1 MLVHQI
7 KIDEDLTNDSLEIL
21 KKYTSKI
28 PEHYF
33 GIDRLIFLNSI
44 IKEVSLEENRVLNN
58 FVNYLLRIMLL
69 REASD
74 LELGG
79 FGSEG
84 FVWLRVYGAKNI
96 VSELPK
102 LTYDE
107 SGMLILTIITE
118 KQRSLLLKNRN
129 LDFSYSFD
137 YSKGLSQGLINESE
151 FIRFRADAYFDVDT
165 LALNIRSI
173 LPKLRKLENL
183 GFHPNVIRVL
193 SFNYVKQGLV
203 LITGVTGTGKS
214 TTLDAIVDW
223 HNHNLNAHIVT
234 IASPLEYVHRSDKC
248 LIRQRE
254 VGKDVL
260 SFREG
265 VVQALRQDLDIMVIG
280 EMRDE
285 DTIIAA
291 LEVTDTGHKVFSTL
305 HTSSTVESIDRII
318 AEVGESE
325 QARVRHRLADVLTAV
340 ISQKLVPDLKGQLT
354 MAKEVLIVTPSVRA
368 AIKNNNTDEIYMMI
382 NQAAD
387 LGMITME
394 HDLKL
399 LYQNKI
405 ISYDTALKFANNKVL
420 FKQITGHSL

>member
-1 MLVHQI
+1 MLVEAIKVDEELVNSTLAILRKFTAQI
-7 KIDEDLTNDSLEIL
+7 PD
-21 KKYTSKI
+21 
-28 PEHYF
+28 HYF
-33 GIDRLIFLNSI
+33 GIDRILFLDAVL
-44 IKEVSLEENRVLNN
+44 KEITIEKTKILNRY
-58 FVNYLLRIMLL
+58 VNYLLKIMLT

-79 FGSEG
+79 FGSDG
-84 FVWLRVYGAKNI
+84 YVWLRIYGDKNI
-96 VSELPK
+96 VQELPR
-102 LTYDE
+102 LTFDE
-107 SGMLILTIITE
+107 SAILILSIITE
-118 KQRSLLLKNRN
+118 KQRALLLKNRN

-137 YSKGLSQGLINESE
+137 YDKGLTQGVTFSQDKV
-151 FIRFRADAYFDVDT
+151 RFRADAYFDVDT
-165 LALNIRSI
+165 LALNFRSI

-183 GFHPNVIRVL
+183 GFHPNIIRVL
-193 SFNYVKQGLV
+193 SFNYVKQGLILV
-203 LITGVTGTGKS
+203 TGVTGTGKS
-214 TTLDAIVDW
+214 TTLDAIIDW
-223 HNHNLNAHIVT
+223 HNENVNAHIVT
-234 IASPLEYVHRSDKC
+234 IASPLEYVHKSNKC
-248 LIRQRE
+248 IIRQRE

-260 SFREG
+260 SFRDG

-280 EMRDE
+280 EMRDA

-318 AEVGESE
+318 AEVHESE
-325 QARVRHRLADVLTAV
+325 QTRVRHRLADVLTAV

-354 MAKEVLIVTPSVRA
+354 LAKEVLIVTPNVRA
-368 AIKNNNTDEIYMMI
+368 AIKNNNSDEIYMMI

-399 LYQNKI
+399 LYQNKK
-405 ISYDTALKFANNKVL
+405 ISYDTALKYANNKTL

>member
-7 KIDEDLTNDSLEIL
+7 KIDEDLTNDTLEIL

-44 IKEVSLEENRVLNN
+44 IKEVSLDENRVLNN

-107 SGMLILTIITE
+107 SGMLILNLITE

-137 YSKGLSQGLINESE
+137 YSKGLSQGLSNDSE

>member
-1 MLVHQI
+1 MLVNEI
-7 KIDEDLTNDSLEIL
+7 KIDADLTNDTLEIL
-21 KKYTSKI
+21 KKYTARI
-28 PEHYF
+28 PEHFF
-33 GIDRLIFLNSI
+33 GIDRVIFLNSVMKDI
-44 IKEVSLEENRVLNN
+44 SLEENRVLNN
-58 FVNYLLRIMLL
+58 YINYLLRNMLL

-79 FGSEG
+79 FGAEG
-84 FVWLRVYGAKNI
+84 FVWLRVYGAKYI

-102 LTYDE
+102 LTFDE
-107 SGMLILTIITE
+107 SALLILNIITE
-118 KQRSLLLKNRN
+118 KQRGLLIKNRN
-129 LDFSYSFD
+129 LDFSYSFN
-137 YSKGLSQGLINESE
+137 YEKGLSQGLKLESE

-203 LITGVTGTGKS
+203 LVTGVTGTGKS

-223 HNHNLNAHIVT
+223 HNNNVNAHIVN
-234 IASPLEYVHRSDKC
+234 IASPLEYVHRSKKC
-248 LIRQRE
+248 IIRQRE

-325 QARVRHRLADVLTAV
+325 QTRVRHRLADVLTAV

-354 MAKEVLIVTPSVRA
+354 MAKEVLIVTPNVRA

-394 HDLKL
+394 HDLKQ
-399 LYQNKI
+399 LYQNKV
-405 ISYDTALKFANNKVL
+405 ISFDTALKFANNKTL
-420 FKQITGHSL
+420 FKQITGHAL

>member
-1 MLVHQI
+1 MLEKDI
-7 KIDEDLTNDSLEIL
+7 TIDENLANDTIQIL
-21 KKYTSKI
+21 KKYTTQI
-28 PEHYF
+28 PEYYF
-33 GIDRLIFLNSI
+33 GIERVIFLDSLIKDISIEEKHLLNSY
-44 IKEVSLEENRVLNN
+44 
-58 FVNYLLRIMLL
+58 VNQLLKIMLT

-84 FVWLRVYGAKNI
+84 YVWLRIYGIKNK
-96 VSELPK
+96 VLELPQ
-102 LTYDE
+102 LSFDE
-107 SGMLILTIITE
+107 SALLILNLITE
-118 KQRSLLLKNRN
+118 KQRGLLLKNRN
-129 LDFSYSFD
+129 LDFSYSYD
-137 YSKGLSQGLINESE
+137 YAKGISQGQSIGEDR
-151 FIRFRADAYFDVDT
+151 IRFRADAYFDVDT
-165 LALNIRSI
+165 IALNIRSI

-183 GFHPNVIRVL
+183 GFHPNVIRML
-193 SFNYVKQGLV
+193 SFNFVKQGLV
-203 LITGVTGTGKS
+203 LVTGVTGTGKS

-223 HNHNLNAHIVT
+223 HNENVNAHIVT
-234 IASPLEYVHRSDKC
+234 IASPLEYVHKSKKC

-260 SFREG
+260 SFRDG

-285 DTIIAA
+285 ATIVAA

-318 AEVGESE
+318 AEVNESE

-340 ISQKLVPDLKGQLT
+340 ISQKLVPDLKGRLT
-354 MAKEVLIVTPSVRA
+354 LAKEVLIVTPNVRA
-368 AIKNNNTDEIYMMI
+368 AIKNNNSDEIYMMI

-387 LGMITME
+387 IGMITME
-394 HDLKL
+394 HDLKIL
-399 LYQNKI
+399 HETKK
-405 ISYDTALKFANNKVL
+405 ISYDTAYKFANNKLL

>member
-1 MLVHQI
+1 MSVYEI
-7 KIDEDLTNDSLEIL
+7 KIDSDLTNDTLEIL
-21 KKYTSKI
+21 RKFISQI

-33 GIDRLIFLNSI
+33 GIDRVVFLNSV
-44 IKEVSLEENRVLNN
+44 IKEISIDENRVLNN
-58 FVNYLLRIMLL
+58 YINYLLRIMLL

-84 FVWLRVYGAKNI
+84 FVWLRVYGAKYI

-102 LTYDE
+102 LTFDE
-107 SGMLILTIITE
+107 SALLILNIITE
-118 KQRSLLLKNRN
+118 KQRALLLKNRN

-137 YSKGLSQGLINESE
+137 YAKGLSQGLNFESE

-203 LITGVTGTGKS
+203 LVTGVTGTGKS

-223 HNHNLNAHIVT
+223 HNNNVNAHIVT
-234 IASPLEYVHRSDKC
+234 IASPLEYVHRSKKC
-248 LIRQRE
+248 IIRQRE

-325 QARVRHRLADVLTAV
+325 QARVRNRLADVLTAV
-340 ISQKLVPDLKGQLT
+340 ISQKLVPDLRGQLT
-354 MAKEVLIVTPSVRA
+354 MAKEVLIVTPNVRA

-394 HDLKL
+394 HDLKQ

-405 ISYDTALKFANNKVL
+405 ISYETALKFANNKVL

>member
-58 FVNYLLRIMLL
+58 YVNYLLRIMLL

>member
-58 FVNYLLRIMLL
+58 YVNYLLRIMLL

-137 YSKGLSQGLINESE
+137 YSKGLSQGLTNESE

>member
-1 MLVHQI
+1 MFVPEI
-7 KIDEDLTNDSLEIL
+7 KIDEKLVSDTQQIL
-21 KKYTSKI
+21 AKYSSKI

-33 GIDRLIFLNSI
+33 GIDRVIFLDSI
-44 IKEVSLEENRVLNN
+44 LKELSIDETKVLINYVN
-58 FVNYLLRIMLL
+58 FLLKIMLS

-74 LELGG
+74 LEIGG
-79 FGSEG
+79 FGADG
-84 FVWLRVYGAKNI
+84 FIWLRIYGNKSI
-96 VSELPK
+96 VSELPR

-107 SGMLILTIITE
+107 TAILILNIITE
-118 KQRSLLLKNRN
+118 KQRALLLKNRN

-137 YSKGLSQGLINESE
+137 YSKGISQGITFGEE
-151 FIRFRADAYFDVDT
+151 RIRFRADAYFDVDT
-165 LALNIRSI
+165 LALNFRSI
-173 LPKLRKLENL
+173 LPQLRKLENL
-183 GFHPNVIRVL
+183 GFHPNLIRML

-203 LITGVTGTGKS
+203 LITGVVGTGKS
-214 TTLDAIVDW
+214 TTLDSIIDW
-223 HNHNLNAHIVT
+223 HNENVNAHIVT
-234 IASPLEYVHRSDKC
+234 IASPLEFVHKSKKC
-248 LIRQRE
+248 IIRQRE

-260 SFREG
+260 SFRDG

-280 EMRDE
+280 EMRDA

-318 AEVGESE
+318 AEVPESE
-325 QARVRHRLADVLTAV
+325 QTRVRHRLADVLTAV
-340 ISQKLVPDLKGQLT
+340 ISQKLVPDLRGQLT

-368 AIKNNNTDEIYMMI
+368 AIKNNNSDEIYMMI

-394 HDLKL
+394 HDLKI
-399 LYQNKI
+399 LYQTKK
-405 ISYDTALKFANNKVL
+405 ISYDTALKFANNKTL

>member
-137 YSKGLSQGLINESE
+137 YSKGLSQGLTNESE

>member
-7 KIDEDLTNDSLEIL
+7 KIDEDLTNDTLEIL

-33 GIDRLIFLNSI
+33 GIDRLIFLNSV
-44 IKEVSLEENRVLNN
+44 IKEISLEENRVLNN
-58 FVNYLLRIMLL
+58 FVNYLLRIMLH

-84 FVWLRVYGAKNI
+84 FVWLRIYGSKNI

-102 LTYDE
+102 LTFDE
-107 SGMLILTIITE
+107 SGLLIFNIITE

-137 YSKGLSQGLINESE
+137 YTKGLSQGLTTESE

-165 LALNIRSI
+165 LSLNIRSI

-354 MAKEVLIVTPSVRA
+354 MAKEVLIVTPNVRA

-382 NQAAD
+382 NQASD

-394 HDLKL
+394 HDLKS

-405 ISYDTALKFANNKVL
+405 ISFDTALKYANNKVL

>member
-1 MLVHQI
+1 MFVPEI
-7 KIDEDLTNDSLEIL
+7 KIDEKLVNDTQQIL
-21 KKYTSKI
+21 AKYSSKI

-33 GIDRLIFLNSI
+33 GIDRVIFLDSI
-44 IKEVSLEENRVLNN
+44 LKELSIDETKVLINYVN
-58 FVNYLLRIMLL
+58 FLLKIMLS

-74 LELGG
+74 LEIGG
-79 FGSEG
+79 FGADG
-84 FVWLRVYGAKNI
+84 FIWLRIYGNKSI
-96 VSELPK
+96 VSELPR

-107 SGMLILTIITE
+107 TAILILNIITE
-118 KQRSLLLKNRN
+118 KQRALLLKNRN

-137 YSKGLSQGLINESE
+137 SSKGISQGITFGEE
-151 FIRFRADAYFDVDT
+151 RIRFRADAYFDVDT
-165 LALNIRSI
+165 LALNFRSI
-173 LPKLRKLENL
+173 LPQLRKLENL
-183 GFHPNVIRVL
+183 GFHPNLIRML

-203 LITGVTGTGKS
+203 LITGVVGTGKS
-214 TTLDAIVDW
+214 TTLDSIIDW
-223 HNHNLNAHIVT
+223 HNENVNAHIVT
-234 IASPLEYVHRSDKC
+234 IASPLEFVHKSKKC
-248 LIRQRE
+248 IIRQRE

-260 SFREG
+260 SFRDG

-280 EMRDE
+280 EMRDA

-318 AEVGESE
+318 AEVPESE
-325 QARVRHRLADVLTAV
+325 QTRVRHRLADVLTAV
-340 ISQKLVPDLKGQLT
+340 ISQKLVPDLRGQLT

-368 AIKNNNTDEIYMMI
+368 AIKNNNSDEIYMMI

-394 HDLKL
+394 HDLKI
-399 LYQNKI
+399 LYQTKK
-405 ISYDTALKFANNKVL
+405 ISYDTALKFANNKTL

>member
-1 MLVHQI
+1 MLVNQI
-7 KIDEDLTNDSLEIL
+7 KIDEDLTNDTLEIL
-21 KKYTSKI
+21 KKYTLKI

-33 GIDRLIFLNSI
+33 GIDRLIFLNSVM
-44 IKEVSLEENRVLNN
+44 KEISLEENRILNN
-58 FVNYLLRIMLL
+58 YVNYLLRIMLL

-102 LTYDE
+102 LTFDE
-107 SGMLILTIITE
+107 SGLLIFNIITE
-118 KQRSLLLKNRN
+118 KQRTLLLKNRN

-137 YSKGLSQGLINESE
+137 YAKGLSQGLTNGSE

-234 IASPLEYVHRSDKC
+234 VASPLEYVHRSDKC

-354 MAKEVLIVTPSVRA
+354 MAKEVLIVTPNVRA

-382 NQAAD
+382 NQASD

-394 HDLKL
+394 HDLKS

-405 ISYDTALKFANNKVL
+405 ISFDTALKYANNKVL

>member
-28 PEHYF
+28 PEHNF

-58 FVNYLLRIMLL
+58 YFNYLLRIMLL

-137 YSKGLSQGLINESE
+137 YAKGLSQGLTNESE

>member
-7 KIDEDLTNDSLEIL
+7 KIDEDLTNDTLEIL
-21 KKYTSKI
+21 KKYTSKV

-44 IKEVSLEENRVLNN
+44 MKEISLEENRVLNN
-58 FVNYLLRIMLL
+58 YVNYLLRIMLL

-84 FVWLRVYGAKNI
+84 FIWLRVYGAKNI

-107 SGMLILTIITE
+107 SALLILNIITE

-137 YSKGLSQGLINESE
+137 YSKGLSQGLSNDSE

-203 LITGVTGTGKS
+203 LVTGVTGTGKS

-354 MAKEVLIVTPSVRA
+354 MAKEVLIVTPNVRA

-394 HDLKL
+394 HDLKQ

>member
-1 MLVHQI
+1 
-7 KIDEDLTNDSLEIL
+7 
-21 KKYTSKI
+21 
-28 PEHYF
+28 
-33 GIDRLIFLNSI
+33 
-44 IKEVSLEENRVLNN
+44 VLNHY
-58 FVNYLLRIMLL
+58 VNYLLRIMLQ

-84 FVWLRVYGAKNI
+84 YVWLRVYGTKNI

-107 SGMLILTIITE
+107 SALLIMNIITE
-118 KQRSLLLKNRN
+118 KQRALLFKNRN

-137 YSKGLSQGLINESE
+137 YSKGLSQDLSNGEDI
-151 FIRFRADAYFDVDT
+151 IRFRADAYFDVDT
-165 LALNIRSI
+165 LALNFRSI

-203 LITGVTGTGKS
+203 LVTGVTGTGKS

-223 HNHNLNAHIVT
+223 HNHNVNAHIVA
-234 IASPLEYVHRSDKC
+234 IASPLEYVHRSKKC
-248 LIRQRE
+248 IIRQRE

-260 SFREG
+260 TFREG
-265 VVQALRQDLDIMVIG
+265 VVQALRQDLDIMIIG
-280 EMRDE
+280 EMRDAE
-285 DTIIAA
+285 TIIAA

-318 AEVGESE
+318 AEVHESE
-325 QARVRHRLADVLTAV
+325 QTRVRNRLADVLTAV

-354 MAKEVLIVTPSVRA
+354 MAKEVLIVTPNVRA
-368 AIKNNNTDEIYMMI
+368 AIKNNNSDEIYMMI

-394 HDLKL
+394 QDLKS
-399 LYQNKI
+399 LYESKK
-405 ISYDTALKFANNKVL
+405 ISYETAFKFANNKTL

>member
-1 MLVHQI
+1 MIVHQI
-7 KIDEDLTNDSLEIL
+7 KIDEDLTNDTLEIL
-21 KKYTSKI
+21 KKFTSKI

-84 FVWLRVYGAKNI
+84 FIWLRIYGAKNI

>member
-7 KIDEDLTNDSLEIL
+7 KIDEDLTNDTLEIL

-137 YSKGLSQGLINESE
+137 YSKGLSQGLTNESE

>member
-137 YSKGLSQGLINESE
+137 YAKGLSQGLTNESE

>member
-7 KIDEDLTNDSLEIL
+7 KIDEDLTNDTLEIL

-33 GIDRLIFLNSI
+33 GIDRLIFLNSV
-44 IKEVSLEENRVLNN
+44 IKEISLEENRVLNN
-58 FVNYLLRIMLL
+58 FVNYLLRIMLH

-84 FVWLRVYGAKNI
+84 FVWLRIYGAKNI

-102 LTYDE
+102 LTFDE
-107 SGMLILTIITE
+107 SGLLIFNIITE

-137 YSKGLSQGLINESE
+137 YVKGLSQGLTNESE

-354 MAKEVLIVTPSVRA
+354 MAKEVLIVTPNVRA

-382 NQAAD
+382 NQASD

-394 HDLKL
+394 HDLKS

-405 ISYDTALKFANNKVL
+405 ISFDTALKYANNKVL

>member
-1 MLVHQI
+1 MLH
-7 KIDEDLTNDSLEIL
+7 
-21 KKYTSKI
+21 
-28 PEHYF
+28 
-33 GIDRLIFLNSI
+33 
-44 IKEVSLEENRVLNN
+44 
-58 FVNYLLRIMLL
+58 

-84 FVWLRVYGAKNI
+84 FVWLRIYGAKNI

-102 LTYDE
+102 LTFDE
-107 SGMLILTIITE
+107 SGLLIFNIITE

-137 YSKGLSQGLINESE
+137 YVKGLSQGLTNESE

-354 MAKEVLIVTPSVRA
+354 MAKEVLIVTPNVRA

-382 NQAAD
+382 NQASD

-394 HDLKL
+394 HDLKS

-405 ISYDTALKFANNKVL
+405 ISFDTALKYANNKVL

>member
-1 MLVHQI
+1 MAVQEI
-7 KIDEDLTNDSLEIL
+7 KVDEELTLDTIEIL
-21 KKYTSKI
+21 KKHSSKI

-33 GIDRLIFLNSI
+33 GIDRLIFLDSI
-44 IKEVSLEENRVLNN
+44 LKEITFEESRILTRY
-58 FVNYLLRIMLL
+58 VNYLLKIMLL

-84 FVWLRVYGAKNI
+84 FVWLRIYGNKNI

-102 LTYDE
+102 LNFDE
-107 SGMLILTIITE
+107 SALLILNIITE
-118 KQRSLLLKNRN
+118 KQRALLFKNRN
-129 LDFSYSFD
+129 LDFSYTFD
-137 YSKGLSQGLINESE
+137 YTKGLNQGISNEE
-151 FIRFRADAYFDVDT
+151 NLIRFRADAYFDVDT

-183 GFHPNVIRVL
+183 GFHPNLIRVL
-193 SFNYVKQGLV
+193 SFNYLKQGLV
-203 LITGVTGTGKS
+203 LVTGVTGTGKS
-214 TTLDAIVDW
+214 TTLDAIIDW
-223 HNHNLNAHIVT
+223 HNQNVNAHIVT
-234 IASPLEYVHRSDKC
+234 IASPLEYVHRSKKC
-248 LIRQRE
+248 IIRQRE

-260 SFREG
+260 SFRDG

-340 ISQKLVPDLKGQLT
+340 ISQKLVPDLNGQLT
-354 MAKEVLIVTPSVRA
+354 MAKEVLIVTPNVRA
-368 AIKNNNTDEIYMMI
+368 AIKNNNSDEIYMMI

-387 LGMITME
+387 IGMITME

-399 LYQNKI
+399 LYETKK
-405 ISYDTALKFANNKVL
+405 ISYDTAYKFANNKTL
-420 FKQITGHSL
+420 FKQITGRAM

>member
-7 KIDEDLTNDSLEIL
+7 KIDEDLTNDTLEIL
-21 KKYTSKI
+21 KKFTSKI

-58 FVNYLLRIMLL
+58 YVNYLLRIMLL

>member
-1 MLVHQI
+1 MLVSEI
-7 KIDEDLTNDSLEIL
+7 KIDVDLTNDTLEIL
-21 KKYTSKI
+21 RKYTGRI

-33 GIDRLIFLNSI
+33 GIDRVIFLNSLMRDL
-44 IKEVSLEENRVLNN
+44 SLEENRVLNN
-58 FVNYLLRIMLL
+58 FVNYLLRIMLS

-79 FGSEG
+79 FGTEG
-84 FVWLRVYGAKNI
+84 FVWLRVYGSKYI

-107 SGMLILTIITE
+107 SALLILNIITE
-118 KQRSLLLKNRN
+118 NQRKLLLKNRN

-137 YSKGLSQGLINESE
+137 YAKGMSQGLQYESE

-203 LITGVTGTGKS
+203 LVTGVTGTGKS

-223 HNHNLNAHIVT
+223 HNNNVNAHIVT
-234 IASPLEYVHRSDKC
+234 IASPLEYVHRSKKC
-248 LIRQRE
+248 IIRQRE

-405 ISYDTALKFANNKVL
+405 ISYETALKFANNKIL
-420 FKQITGHSL
+420 FKQITGHAL

>member
-1 MLVHQI
+1 MYKEKIQI
-7 KIDEDLTNDSLEIL
+7 DSQLTTDSFNIL
-21 KKYTSKI
+21 RKYTSQI
-28 PEHYF
+28 PTHYF
-33 GIDRLIFLNSI
+33 GIDRILFLESLINGMTIEESQQLLKLFDEFL
-44 IKEVSLEENRVLNN
+44 RV
-58 FVNYLLRIMLL
+58 MLF

-79 FGSEG
+79 FGTDG
-84 FVWLRVYGAKNI
+84 YLWIRVYGTKTI
-96 VSELPK
+96 VEELPRF
-102 LTYDE
+102 TFDE
-107 SGMLILTIITE
+107 SALIILNLINE
-118 KQRSLLLKNRN
+118 KQRALLLKNRN
-129 LDFSYSFD
+129 LDFSYSITTD
-137 YSKGLSQGLINESE
+137 ASKSKQLDFSE
-151 FIRFRADAYFDVDT
+151 VRVRFRADAYFDVDT

-173 LPKLRKLENL
+173 LPNLRKLENL

-193 SFNYVKQGLV
+193 SFNYIKQGLILV
-203 LITGVTGTGKS
+203 TGVTGTGKS
-214 TTLDAIVDW
+214 TTLDAIIDW
-223 HNHNLNAHIVT
+223 HNENVNAHIVT
-234 IASPLEYVHRSDKC
+234 IASPLEYVHKSKKC

-260 SFREG
+260 SFRDG

-280 EMRDE
+280 EMRDA

-318 AEVGESE
+318 AEVHESE

-354 MAKEVLIVTPSVRA
+354 LAKEVLIVTPNVRA
-368 AIKNNNTDEIYMMI
+368 AIKNNNSDEIYMMI

-394 HDLKL
+394 QDLKQ
-399 LYQNKI
+399 LYLSKK
-405 ISYDTALKFANNKVL
+405 ISYDTAFKFANNKTL